1 MSQTALEN
9 RLGVLK
15 SKQNQFLDVDLT
27 FKRNQITNDVRI
39 KSDAAAINQSLKNLI
54 LTNHFER
61 PFDPEFGGNIWEM
74 IFEPLDS
81 FSVINI
87 EDRIQRAIKI
97 KEPRVENLRIK
108 IRPLRE
114 ENTVIIKI
122 YYTVPRSDAEQTTQ
136 FSIERVR

>member
-27 FKRNQITNDVRI
+27 FKRNQITNDVRV
-39 KSDAAAINQSLKNLI
+39 KSDAVAINQSLKNLI

-87 EDRIQRAIKI
+87 EERIQRAIKI

-114 ENTVIIKI
+114 ENTVIVKI

>member
-27 FKRNQITNDVRI
+27 FKRNQITNDVRV

>member
-9 RLGVLK
+9 RLGVLR

-27 FKRNQITNDVRI
+27 FKRNQITNDVRV